1 MIKHSKQ
8 NILIIYG
15 PNMNLLGLRKVGDRV
30 GITLD
35 KLNRH
40 LREAANERG
49 LSINIFQTN
58 DESRAVNQ
66 LQRQRKKIKGILMF
80 PGPWQQSG
88 YVIRD
93 TLEIL
98 SIPYITISLEEKV
111 NVLKGVMNI
120 EGKDIYKSIENAL
133 STLAELI

>member
-49 LSINIFQTN
+49 LSITIFQTN
-58 DESRAVNQ
+58 DESSAVNQ

-88 YVIRD
+88 YVIRN

>member
-8 NILIIYG
+8 NILIIHG

-49 LSINIFQTN
+49 LSITIFQTN

-66 LQRQRKKIKGILMF
+66 LQKQRKKIKGILMF

>member
-49 LSINIFQTN
+49 LSITIFQTN
-58 DESRAVNQ
+58 DESRAVSQ

>member
-49 LSINIFQTN
+49 LSITIFQTN
-58 DESRAVNQ
+58 DESMAVNQ

-133 STLAELI
+133 SILAELI

>member
-49 LSINIFQTN
+49 LSITIFQTN

-88 YVIRD
+88 YVIRN